1 MKWKQTGIKM
11 IILTMILLV
20 CVPCPVKREIKLAL
34 NIPVSNQEQHSKSN
48 KTTNCQ
54 SFAEKTNHSKNSV
67 SKQLLKPVS
76 SSFTEH
82 FGAERRA
89 TISPILYPDYP
100 VPGTKVPIHILNE
113 QYLI

>member
-1 MKWKQTGIKM
+1 MKWKQTGIRM

-34 NIPVSNQEQHSKSN
+34 NIPVSNQEQGSKSN
-48 KTTNCQ
+48 KTVICQ
-54 SFAEKTNHSKNSV
+54 AFTEKTNHAKSTV

-76 SSFTEH
+76 FSFTEH
-82 FGAERRA
+82 FVAERRA
-89 TISPILYPDYP
+89 DNSSALYPDYP
-100 VPGTKVPIHILNE
+100 VRGTKIPIHILNE